1 MDDAYRA
8 YRAKLDKILL
18 DKDLLWPQEDVLM
31 TAVLLLIAI
40 VLVVGL
46 FWIQQVPKPA

>member
-8 YRAKLDKILL
+8 YRAKLDNILL
-18 DKDLLWPQEDVLM
+18 NEGLLWPLEDVLM
-31 TAVLLLIAI
+31 TAVLLLIAM

-46 FWIQQVPKPA
+46 FWIQRVP